1 MQETIVGTSGSLG
14 VQGAV
19 PATLGTS
26 LDADIASIKAYIE
39 AEKAKAAAK
48 EQALS
53 TWFRKNWL
61 ALAGHGT
68 TIVTILA
75 LAKKII

>member
-1 MQETIVGTSGSLG
+1 MQETIVGTSGTSASS
-14 VQGAV
+14 VV
-19 PATLGTS
+19 PPATLGTS

-48 EQALS
+48 EQAVS

-68 TIVTILA
+68 TIVTLLA